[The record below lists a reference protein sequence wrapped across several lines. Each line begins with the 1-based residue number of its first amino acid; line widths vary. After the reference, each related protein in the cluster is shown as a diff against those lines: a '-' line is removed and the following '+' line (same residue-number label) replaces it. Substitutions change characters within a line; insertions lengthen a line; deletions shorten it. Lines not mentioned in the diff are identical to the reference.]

1 VTHFLN
7 ENTPQNKAHWEKF
20 FAGDEISPPPE
31 ALWEK
36 IFAGCAVFTMFLFVV
51 VGSMALYDTFA
62 PEIAELGVA
71 VGQRATA
78 VWQWVVTFGHCPV
91 CCGRGL

>member
-1 VTHFLN
+1 VTHPLL

-20 FAGDEISPPPE
+20 FADKNPPPPE
-31 ALWEK
+31 PRWEAF
-36 IFAGCAVFTMFLFVV
+36 FAGCAVFVV
-51 VGSMALYDTFA
+51 FIGCLIGGMALYDTFA
-62 PEIAELGVA
+62 PEIAELEVA

-91 CCGRGL
+91 CCGAVT

>member
-20 FAGDEISPPPE
+20 FADKNPPPE
-31 ALWEK
+31 PRWEVF
-36 IFAGCAVFTMFLFVV
+36 FACCATFTVFLGVV
-51 VGSMALYDTFA
+51 IGVMALLDTFA
-62 PEIAELGVA
+62 PEIAGLEVA

-78 VWQWVVTFGHCPV
+78 VWQWVVTFGHCPA
-91 CCGRGL
+91 CCGSGT